1 MNRVTCALLAV
12 LVMGAGVAATVSA
25 QTQAPVYD
33 VAWTAGPAGE
43 EQTYTGT
50 VTFAV
55 DAKGVVTGALNLTSP
70 ATVKANL
77 SGTVDKGI
85 WSFEY
90 DYQIVEQGCTGRL
103 KGTATVPADRGQI
116 KGKAQIWGDCAP
128 QGLDSTFTFTAKKQ

>member
-1 MNRVTCALLAV
+1 MNRVKCALLAV

-50 VTFAV
+50 ATFAV
-55 DAKGVVTGALNLTSP
+55 DAKGVVTGTLNLTSP
-70 ATVKANL
+70 ATVKATL
-77 SGTVDKGI
+77 TGTVEKGV
-85 WSFEY
+85 WSFDY
-90 DYQIVEQGCTGRL
+90 GYQIVEQGCTGQV

-116 KGKAQIWGDCAP
+116 KGKAMIGGDCAP